1 MPEKGLLSYKRGRKG
16 TKPMEN
22 KRGRKIICIDIGG
35 TAIKS
40 GIMDENRNFLRTDVM
55 DTPRGG
61 DGIMDAVLGR
71 ISEYFGIAVNP
82 EAVCVSSAG
91 IIDSDR
97 GIVTEA
103 NESLIPGY
111 TGMDIA
117 GKVRERFRIPCY
129 VENDVNCA
137 AMAEAYQGV
146 GKDFSSMLMLTI
158 GTGIGGAFL
167 EKGKLLKGH
176 TYSACEVGYMH
187 MDGSSFE
194 ELAATSVLVKRTAKR
209 LSKNCFEI
217 SGKWIFEQAQSGNEV
232 CIEEIDRMCDLLAK
246 GIANLCYVLN
256 PEIVVIGGGISA
268 QEDYLRPRIENGLE
282 RYLIPE
288 IRKKTKLGFAK
299 FGNHAGMLGACCA
312 AGVFEK
318 L

>member
-1 MPEKGLLSYKRGRKG
+1 M
-16 TKPMEN
+16 MEN
-22 KRGRKIICIDIGG
+22 KRGKKIICIDIGG

-40 GIMDENRNFLRTDVM
+40 GIMDENMNFLRTDVM

-61 DGIMDAVLGR
+61 AGIMDAVLER
-71 ISEYFGIAVNP
+71 ISEYLSTAANP

-97 GIVTEA
+97 GVVAEA
-103 NESLIPGY
+103 NENLIPGY
-111 TGMDIA
+111 TGMNISE
-117 GKVRERFRIPCY
+117 KVRERFEIPCY

-146 GKDFSSMLMLTI
+146 GRGHSSMLMLTV

-167 EKGKLLKGH
+167 EQGKLLKGH

-209 LSKNCFEI
+209 LSKSCLEI
-217 SGKWIFEQAQSGNEV
+217 SGKWIFEQAQSGNKV
-232 CIEEIDRMCDLLAK
+232 CIEEIDRMCDILAK

-268 QEDYLRPRIENGLE
+268 QENYLRPRIEKGLD

-288 IRKKTKLGFAK
+288 VRRKTKLGFAK

-312 AGVFEK
+312 AGILEK
-318 L
+318 YRMKDQ

>member
-1 MPEKGLLSYKRGRKG
+1 
-16 TKPMEN
+16 
-22 KRGRKIICIDIGG
+22 
-35 TAIKS
+35 
-40 GIMDENRNFLRTDVM
+40 
-55 DTPRGG
+55 
-61 DGIMDAVLGR
+61 MDAVLER
-71 ISEYFGIAVNP
+71 ISEYLSTAANP

-97 GIVTEA
+97 GVVAEA
-103 NESLIPGY
+103 NENLIPGY
-111 TGMDIA
+111 TGMNISE
-117 GKVRERFRIPCY
+117 KVRERFEIPCY

-146 GKDFSSMLMLTI
+146 GRGHSSMLMLTV

-167 EKGKLLKGH
+167 ERGKLLKGH

-209 LSKNCFEI
+209 LSKSCLEI
-217 SGKWIFEQAQSGNEV
+217 SGKWIFEQAQSGNKV
-232 CIEEIDRMCDLLAK
+232 CIEEIDRMCDILAK

-268 QEDYLRPRIENGLE
+268 QENYLRPRIKKGLD

-288 IRKKTKLGFAK
+288 VRRKTKLGFAK

-312 AGVFEK
+312 AGILENIE
-318 L
+318 

>member
-1 MPEKGLLSYKRGRKG
+1 
-16 TKPMEN
+16 
-22 KRGRKIICIDIGG
+22 
-35 TAIKS
+35 
-40 GIMDENRNFLRTDVM
+40 
-55 DTPRGG
+55 
-61 DGIMDAVLGR
+61 
-71 ISEYFGIAVNP
+71 
-82 EAVCVSSAG
+82 
-91 IIDSDR
+91 
-97 GIVTEA
+97 
-103 NESLIPGY
+103 
-111 TGMDIA
+111 
-117 GKVRERFRIPCY
+117 
-129 VENDVNCA
+129 
-137 AMAEAYQGV
+137 
-146 GKDFSSMLMLTI
+146 
-158 GTGIGGAFL
+158 
-167 EKGKLLKGH
+167 
-176 TYSACEVGYMH
+176 

-209 LSKNCFEI
+209 LSKNCLEI

-318 L
+318 F

>member
-1 MPEKGLLSYKRGRKG
+1 M
-16 TKPMEN
+16 MEN
-22 KRGRKIICIDIGG
+22 KRGKKIICIDIGG

-40 GIMDENRNFLRTDVM
+40 GIMDENMNFLRTDVM

-61 DGIMDAVLGR
+61 AGIMDAVLER
-71 ISEYFGIAVNP
+71 ISEYLSTAANP

-97 GIVTEA
+97 GVVAEA
-103 NESLIPGY
+103 NENLIPGY
-111 TGMDIA
+111 TGMNISE
-117 GKVRERFRIPCY
+117 KVRERFEIPCY

-146 GKDFSSMLMLTI
+146 GRGHSSMLMLTV

-167 EKGKLLKGH
+167 ERGKLLKGH

-209 LSKNCFEI
+209 LSKSCLEI
-217 SGKWIFEQAQSGNEV
+217 SGKWIFEQAQSGNKV
-232 CIEEIDRMCDLLAK
+232 CIEEID
-246 GIANLCYVLN
+246 
-256 PEIVVIGGGISA
+256 VVIGGGISA
-268 QEDYLRPRIENGLE
+268 QENYLRPRIEKGLD

-288 IRKKTKLGFAK
+288 VRRKTKLGFAK

-312 AGVFEK
+312 AGILEK
-318 L
+318 YRMKDQ

>member
-1 MPEKGLLSYKRGRKG
+1 
-16 TKPMEN
+16 MEN
-22 KRGRKIICIDIGG
+22 KRGKKFICIDIGG

-40 GIMDENRNFLRTDVM
+40 GIMDENLDFLRTDVM

-61 DGIMDAVLGR
+61 EGIMDAVLAR
-71 ISEYFGIAVNP
+71 ISEYLNVIP
-82 EAVCVSSAG
+82 DPKAVCISSAG

-97 GIVTEA
+97 GVVAEA

-111 TGMDIA
+111 TGMNIA
-117 GKVRERFRIPCY
+117 GKVQERFGISCH

-137 AMAEAYQGV
+137 AMAEAYRGAAK
-146 GKDFSSMLMLTI
+146 GYSSVLMLTV

-167 EKGKLLKGH
+167 EGGRLLKGH

-209 LSKNCFEI
+209 VSKDCLEI
-217 SGKWIFEQAQSGNEV
+217 SGKWIFEQAQKGNEICV
-232 CIEEIDRMCDLLAK
+232 EEIDRMCDILAK

-268 QEDYLRPRIENGLE
+268 QENYLRPRIESGLD

-288 IRKKTKLGFAK
+288 IREKTKLGFAQ

-312 AGVFEK
+312 AGVLEEILEK
-318 L
+318 NMT

>member
-1 MPEKGLLSYKRGRKG
+1 M
-16 TKPMEN
+16 MEN
-22 KRGRKIICIDIGG
+22 KRGKKIICIDIGG

-40 GIMDENRNFLRTDVM
+40 GIMDENMNFLRTDVM

-61 DGIMDAVLGR
+61 AGIMDAVLER
-71 ISEYFGIAVNP
+71 ISEYLSTAANP

-97 GIVTEA
+97 GVVAEA
-103 NESLIPGY
+103 NENLIPGY
-111 TGMDIA
+111 TGMNISE
-117 GKVRERFRIPCY
+117 KVRERFEIPCY

-146 GKDFSSMLMLTI
+146 GRGHSSMLMLTV

-167 EKGKLLKGH
+167 ERGTLLKGH
-176 TYSACEVGYMH
+176 TYSACEGGYML
-187 MDGSSFE
+187 M
-194 ELAATSVLVKRTAKR
+194 
-209 LSKNCFEI
+209 I
-217 SGKWIFEQAQSGNEV
+217 SGKWIFEQAQSGNKV
-232 CIEEIDRMCDLLAK
+232 CIEEIDRMCDILAK

-268 QEDYLRPRIENGLE
+268 QENYLRPRIEKGLD

-288 IRKKTKLGFAK
+288 VRRKTKLGFAK

-312 AGVFEK
+312 AGILEK
-318 L
+318 YRMKDQ